1 VKNVRLNARM
11 RRVILDRLLHHAFQ
25 AAREALA
32 GEREALA
39 AEVYDDVYPADVQRK
54 MRRLPEGFLETSAQI
69 CVNMGGQSV
78 SFSVEDR
85 PVAHKHHYFSTPAG
99 SYPADHPFTLRHNDL
114 HARFQKLDEESS
126 RSRHVGEAALESC
139 ATLRQIVEEWPEAE
153 PFVRDFLEAQS
164 SQSVALAVP
173 VRELNRQFNLGAG
186 ARVAA
191 PRHPVRGES

>member
-78 SFSVEDR
+78 SFSVED
-85 PVAHKHHYFSTPAG
+85 
-99 SYPADHPFTLRHNDL
+99 PFTLRHNDL

-173 VRELNRQFNLGAG
+173 VREFNRQFNLGAG